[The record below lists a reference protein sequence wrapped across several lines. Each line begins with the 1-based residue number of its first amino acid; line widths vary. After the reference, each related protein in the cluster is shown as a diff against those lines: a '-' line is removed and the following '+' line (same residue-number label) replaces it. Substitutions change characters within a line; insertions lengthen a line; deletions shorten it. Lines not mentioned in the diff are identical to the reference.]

1 MTPVDQY
8 SIDYINESNKILS
21 RKGKTFF
28 WAKFLLKQE
37 HAEDATRL
45 YRFCRYIDD
54 IGDDSEDKTH
64 AHATLSN
71 IISEIIQGDMSESSR
86 F

>member
-1 MTPVDQY
+1 MTSVDQY

-21 RKGKTFF
+21 IKGKTFF

-54 IGDDSEDKTH
+54 IGDESDDKDC
-64 AHATLSN
+64 AHTAL
-71 IISEIIQGDMSESSR
+71 
-86 F
+86 